1 MQIGLSYDLKQALN
15 PVSGGPDDALEEY
28 DSPETVEAITNALT
42 QAGHTVYRLGGG
54 KEFLRRVQEQ
64 KLDLVF
70 NIAEGLGNYR
80 SREAQI
86 PGILE
91 MLDIPYTGSDPQT
104 LAVCLDKP
112 LTKKLV
118 ADAGIKTARWQL
130 VTSCEELSAIDWSG
144 FPLPAFLKPACEGS
158 SKGVRFAS
166 RAGSAK
172 EIVSMAAELLTAY
185 EQPVLI
191 EEFISGEEITVGVIG
206 NIQPKVLGIMR
217 VVPKTKTD
225 YFVYS
230 VEVKRNWRQMVEYEV
245 PAALPAETLSRIE
258 KATLDAYK
266 VLGCRDLCRMDFRVS
281 PDGIPYFLEVNPLP
295 GLNPVSGDLPI
306 MASKLGISHAELVL
320 KILDTAL
327 ARHSLTAANCLP

>member
-1 MQIGLSYDLKQALN
+1 MQIGLSYDLKQALK
-15 PVSGGPDDALEEY
+15 PVAGGPDDALEEY
-28 DSPETVEAITNALT
+28 DSPETVEAITTALKA
-42 QAGHTVYRLGGG
+42 AGHTVYRLGGG

-70 NIAEGLGNYR
+70 NISEGLGNYR

-86 PGILE
+86 PSILE

-104 LAVCLDKP
+104 LAICLDKP

-118 ADAGIKTARWQL
+118 ASAGIKTARWQL
-130 VTSCEELSAIDWSG
+130 VNNCEELSAIDWSG

-166 RAGSAK
+166 RAESID
-172 EIVSMAAELLTAY
+172 EIMSMAADLLTTY

-191 EEFISGEEITVGVIG
+191 EEFINGEEITVGVIG
-206 NIQPKVLGIMR
+206 NTSPEVLGIMR

-230 VEVKRNWRQMVEYEV
+230 IEVKRNWQQMVEYEV
-245 PAALPAETLSRIE
+245 PAALPGETLARIE

-266 VLGCRDLCRMDFRVS
+266 VLECRDLCRMDFRIS
-281 PDGIPYFLEVNPLP
+281 PDGVPYFLEVNPLP

-306 MASKLGISHAELVL
+306 MVSKLGISHSELVL
-320 KILDTAL
+320 KILNTAMVRHNLL
-327 ARHSLTAANCLP
+327 AENCLL